1 MKVAKNESL
10 AAHTT
15 IKIGGVADN
24 FYTPESVDELLSL
37 VNKLDEYKILSA
49 GSILLINDKVHFK
62 NVIYMG
68 NACKELRSLGGGR
81 YYCGAS
87 VRIQKLIS
95 VINQDGYGGI
105 EELVSV
111 PAMIGRM
118 IYMNA
123 SIGNDVVV
131 LSDCIVSV
139 DAINEGKKVT
149 LSREECAFTHR
160 ASIFHNDKYIIIGAE
175 FQFPVQAAA
184 VSEEKRKKRL
194 ESCKQKLDYSGYNF
208 GSVFRKCDYKLMN
221 RLSRFG
227 IKKGNIS
234 LSRKTTNWL
243 LNNGG
248 GTYKQAMA
256 VIETCKRIHKLF
268 GKKAEL
274 EVCVW
279 DK

>member
-1 MKVAKNESL
+1 MKKKNDEDLSK
-10 AAHTT
+10 HTT
-15 IKIGGVADN
+15 VKIGGIADN
-24 FYTPESVDELLSL
+24 YYIPESVDELMKLISE
-37 VNKLDEYKILSA
+37 LDEYRILSA
-49 GSILLINDKVHFK
+49 GSNLLINDKIHIK

-68 NACKELRSLGGGR
+68 EVSKDIRNMGNGR

-95 VINQDGYGGI
+95 VVNHDGYGGI

-111 PAMIGRM
+111 PAMIGGM

-131 LSDCIVSV
+131 LSDYIVSV
-139 DAINEGKKVT
+139 DVLCEGKRMSLFK
-149 LSREECAFTHR
+149 EECGFTHR
-160 ASIFHNDKYIIIGAE
+160 ASRFHSGDFVILGAE
-175 FQFPVQAAA
+175 FQFPEQSLDI
-184 VSEEKRKKRL
+184 SEQRRKKRL
-194 ESCKQKLDYSGYNF
+194 EDCQQKLDFSGHNF
-208 GSVFRKCDYKLMN
+208 GSLFKKCDYKLMS
-221 RLSRFG
+221 RLSGFG

-248 GTYKQAMA
+248 GTYSQAMS
-256 VIETCKRIHKLF
+256 VIKTCKLF
-268 GKKAEL
+268 HRLLGKNAEL